1 MDARFRYAFLAALLL
16 ALGPLA
22 GCDELDDAIRT
33 GDFRASVAG
42 DVDTTFTGD
51 AYWTVLE
58 RDGRTSFVLFLFAG
72 DLNDHDREAYTYI
85 ALSRAGDAPGVG
97 VYAVASA
104 DPNPPA
110 FRGQYADLTDA
121 DEPEAAG
128 PVLSAT
134 DGVFSLTRFQ
144 SGLVNG
150 SFRFDARGLRLP
162 DTGAFIAGAVEGTF
176 EARYL
181 APGVFEG
188 RGIPFGLD

>member
-1 MDARFRYAFLAALLL
+1 MRALAFSLLL
-16 ALGPLA
+16 AAPLLA

-33 GDFRASVAG
+33 GDFRATVTG

-51 AYWTVLE
+51 AYWTVLA
-58 RDGRTSFVLFLFAG
+58 RDGRRAFVVFLFAG
-72 DLNDHDREAYTYI
+72 DLTDHDREAYTYV

-97 VYAVASA
+97 VYAVANA
-104 DPNPPA
+104 EPNPPA
-110 FRGQYADLTDA
+110 FRGQYADLVEA

-144 SGLVNG
+144 SGIVNG
-150 SFRFDARGLRLP
+150 SFRFDAQGLRLP
-162 DTGAFIAGAVEGTF
+162 NTATFIAGAVEGTF

-181 APGVFEG
+181 DPGVFDG
-188 RGIPFGLD
+188 LGIPFGLD